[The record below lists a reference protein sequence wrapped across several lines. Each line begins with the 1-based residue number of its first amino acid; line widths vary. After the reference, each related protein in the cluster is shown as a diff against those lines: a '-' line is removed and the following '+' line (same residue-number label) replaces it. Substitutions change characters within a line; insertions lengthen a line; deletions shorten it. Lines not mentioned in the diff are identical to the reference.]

1 MKNMFETL
9 GENVEP
15 LELEEAALRS
25 SLIRQIVVIGQ
36 VYFYLYTPF
45 VFMSSIIVLFS
56 WLASVQCRIN
66 AALELS
72 LFQIKKRC

>member
-36 VYFYLYTPF
+36 VFF
-45 VFMSSIIVLFS
+45 F
-56 WLASVQCRIN
+56 
-66 AALELS
+66 
-72 LFQIKKRC
+72 